1 MFRAL
6 NSFISRLDA
15 EPPSG
20 ASSSYSQNRGQAV
33 DGSSYGFQVLKNT
46 NTELPIE
53 PWFDFVVGINGRPL
67 DSPDPNLF
75 ATEIRNC
82 AGKSVSLEIWS
93 AKVNERATL

>member
-1 MFRAL
+1 MTMFRAL

-20 ASSSYSQNRGQAV
+20 ASQGRGQAV
-33 DGSSYGFQVLKNT
+33 DGPSYGFQVLKNSSA
-46 NTELPIE
+46 ELPIE

-82 AGKSVSLEIWS
+82 AGKSVSLEIWR
-93 AKVNERATL
+93 AKVKDRATS